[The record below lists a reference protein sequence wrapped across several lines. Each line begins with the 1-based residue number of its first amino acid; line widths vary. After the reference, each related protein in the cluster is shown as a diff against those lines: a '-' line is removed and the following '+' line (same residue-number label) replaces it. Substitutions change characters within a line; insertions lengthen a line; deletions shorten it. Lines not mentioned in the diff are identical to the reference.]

1 MKTFIK
7 NNNTVPV
14 IVAIITSITSVYIAN
29 INIHNKEKEVIEKAI
44 LKEMVEDEIGETME
58 MVKNI
63 RSNQDTMNK
72 MLIDINKILLEH
84 INERAHKANTKQA
97 NTIVAQIAEIKRM
110 KK

>member
-1 MKTFIK
+1 MKAFIK
-7 NNNTVPV
+7 NNNIIPIV
-14 IVAIITSITSVYIAN
+14 IAIITSSSSVYIAN
-29 INIHNKEKEVIEKAI
+29 VQTHNKDKEMIEKAI
-44 LKEMVEDEIGETME
+44 LKELVEDEIGETME

-84 INERAHKANTKQA
+84 INEREHKANAKQA
-97 NTIVAQIAEIKRM
+97 HTIVAQIAEIKRM